1 MNMTLTQKQAPDG
14 MAGISGFKLIIGI
27 FFAILGVLLTLDNL
41 DLIDADR
48 YLAYWPIVLI
58 AIGILKFQ
66 DAGHRVLGA
75 FLIGIGTLNLISNTV
90 SFDFSIFDLWPVALI
105 LAGIGIVAHAF
116 GFHLPSL
123 SGQSDSTVWAILGVR
138 KIKVDS
144 RAYKGARIIGFMGG
158 CELDLTKADMEAGPA
173 TIELFVMWGGIQI
186 KVPDGWEVIGNTV
199 PIMGG
204 AEIRTKAAP
213 GGRRLIVNGLAIMG
227 GVEIKSVAVEAV

>member
-1 MNMTLTQKQAPDG
+1 MNMTLTQKQAPEG

-48 YLAYWPIVLI
+48 YLAYWPLVLV

-66 DAGHRVLGA
+66 EAGHRVLGA
-75 FLIGIGTLNLISNTV
+75 FLIGIGALNLISNTV
-90 SFDFSIFDLWPVALI
+90 DLRFSVFDLWPAALI

-116 GFHLPSL
+116 GFRLPSL
-123 SGQSDSTVWAILGVR
+123 SGQSESTIWAIFGVR
-138 KIKVDS
+138 KIKIGS
-144 RAYKGARIIGFMGG
+144 PAYTGARIIAFMGG
-158 CELDLTKADMEAGPA
+158 CELDLTKADMEQGPA
-173 TIELFVMWGGIQI
+173 TIELFAMWGGIEI
-186 KVPDGWEVIGNTV
+186 KVPEGWEVIGNTV

-213 GGRRLIVNGLAIMG
+213 GGRRLIVNGLAFMG
-227 GVEIKSVAVEAV
+227 GVEIKSVAAEAV